1 MSASSLDDKWAAG
14 EAYEAFMGRWSRRL
28 AERSVEWLGVEHD
41 LTWLDVGCGTGAL
54 AAAICSVTN
63 PASVVACDPSGS
75 FVEHATVRMS
85 DPRFRSWSPGPV
97 SFPRIQVGSTGWCRV
112 SC

>member
-1 MSASSLDDKWAAG
+1 MSPSSLDDKWAAG

-28 AERSVEWLGVEHD
+28 AERFVEWLGVEQG

-54 AAAICSVTN
+54 AAAICSVAN

-85 DPRFRSWSPGPV
+85 DPRV
-97 SFPRIQVGSTGWCRV
+97 SFVVAGTGDLPGIQVGSTGWCRV